1 MKNLVNLTL
10 KPRLA
15 LEHLETEEN
24 QENIEMS
31 ETSSEND
38 EVKNSQRNKKETVE
52 DEIEDYWGLQRAYEK
67 LQKQLEKT

>member
-24 QENIEMS
+24 PENIEMS
-31 ETSSEND
+31 ETSSEN
-38 EVKNSQRNKKETVE
+38 EVENSQRSKKETSE